1 MTCRSNVCHLQAGD
15 FKEQLV
21 TFHRPVVIWSYVPQW
36 SPHHMDFHVMTR
48 KSGQVDSKVTENSTL
63 AQLIHWHLTVSIGFF
78 PLKLYQVH
86 PA

>member
-1 MTCRSNVCHLQAGD
+1 
-15 FKEQLV
+15 
-21 TFHRPVVIWSYVPQW
+21 
-36 SPHHMDFHVMTR
+36 MDFHVMTW